1 MPSEVVLSD
10 SHKGL
15 GSVLHFMECCKKSI
29 GSRSP
34 IGVPTGAVMPNE
46 CYILA
51 SVWCKMGIFQG
62 CLETC
67 KISATQG
74 LTRALKH

>member
-34 IGVPTGAVMPNE
+34 IGVPTGTVMPNE
-46 CYILA
+46 
-51 SVWCKMGIFQG
+51 
-62 CLETC
+62 
-67 KISATQG
+67 
-74 LTRALKH
+74 H